1 MNLDRSTSVEGKGIK
16 ESEAE
21 GSATQDFCNWDG
33 FDDGVVDKNRRQR
46 KTLIQPVETK
56 SVSDKVRRLAVESYQ
71 EMLKNNVYGDA
82 CLVQK
87 CYIMIGTR
95 PEEQSLIFCALQQ
108 IIDLEREVSYEVT
121 CDQSLR
127 SHFCFHS
134 FPFLTHHLNSDNAP
148 PL

>member
-1 MNLDRSTSVEGKGIK
+1 MMNFSSSMNLDRSTSVEGKGIK

-33 FDDGVVDKNRRQR
+33 FDDGIVDKNRRQR
-46 KTLIQPVETK
+46 KILIQPVETK
-56 SVSDKVRRLAVESYQ
+56 SISDKVRRLAVESYQ

-127 SHFCFHS
+127 
-134 FPFLTHHLNSDNAP
+134 
-148 PL
+148 